1 MASAKEISDK
11 RNTETKQ
18 EDFTITNTKVTT
30 HKKIRITWVISCLV
44 IVGSLSTNNLITKCI
59 VKSSSHI
66 FDYIWATCSN
76 PSFTVSKMIKD

>member
-30 HKKIRITWVISCLV
+30 HKKIRIT
-44 IVGSLSTNNLITKCI
+44 
-59 VKSSSHI
+59 
-66 FDYIWATCSN
+66 
-76 PSFTVSKMIKD
+76 